1 MATVLQISD
10 THLRAAPH
18 TPADNDPDESLAA
31 TIDAVR
37 DVHADLVLLTGDLAD
52 DGSLA
57 ALERVRTVVDEL
69 STPLLAV
76 GGNHDHLDSVR
87 RVFGT
92 VDTVEVGRWR
102 VMGVETMIPGQDHGS
117 IDVGELTGRLD
128 RLDDRPTLIA
138 IHHPPRSPS
147 TNSMFRL
154 IGAEPMLA
162 ALRDRPHV
170 RALVSGHLHE
180 VFDRREGD
188 LQIYGGPS
196 SWYAIEHTGDDYRLS
211 ADGLVGAQ
219 VLTLG
224 DDGSFACNRVSRS
237 LGC

>member
-10 THLRAAPH
+10 THLNAAPH
-18 TPADNDPDESLAA
+18 TPADNDPDATLLA

-37 DVHADLVLLTGDLAD
+37 DVRADLVLLTGDLAD
-52 DGSLA
+52 DGSEA
-57 ALERVRTVVDEL
+57 ALRRLRTVVDDL

-76 GGNHDHLDSVR
+76 AGNHDLLDNVR
-87 RVFGT
+87 AVFGT
-92 VDTVEVGRWR
+92 LDTVEVGRWR
-102 VMGVETMIPGQDHGS
+102 VMGVESVIPGQDHGS
-117 IDVGELTGRLD
+117 VDVERLTERLD
-128 RLDDRPTLIA
+128 RVDDRPTLIA

-147 TNSMFRL
+147 TNHMFQL
-154 IGAEPMLA
+154 IGADAMVA

-170 RALVSGHLHE
+170 RAIVSGHLHE

-188 LQIYGGPS
+188 LQICGGPS
-196 SWYAIEHTGDDYRLS
+196 SWYAIEHIGDDYRLFT
-211 ADGLVGAQ
+211 DGLVGAQ